1 MFRQGQLVVHGLAIL
16 LVRNEAGISGR
27 GKFFCTTLY
36 IKLKEAWCGCGSRQ
50 NHQSNCRWEVQLF
63 PLTIDDVHPDPGP
76 GEVCRAVAGDGA
88 GVVAAVGRRRPPD
101 PQPRQHVLRLHL
113 GADAEEGSVCYREDC
128 FNL

>member
-1 MFRQGQLVVHGLAIL
+1 MRELHLSNGTSNLKKHGVVVGPDKIIR
-16 LVRNEAGISGR
+16 VIAGGR
-27 GKFFCTTLY
+27 FSC
-36 IKLKEAWCGCGSRQ
+36 
-50 NHQSNCRWEVQLF
+50 F

-76 GEVCRAVAGDGA
+76 GEVRGAVAGDGA